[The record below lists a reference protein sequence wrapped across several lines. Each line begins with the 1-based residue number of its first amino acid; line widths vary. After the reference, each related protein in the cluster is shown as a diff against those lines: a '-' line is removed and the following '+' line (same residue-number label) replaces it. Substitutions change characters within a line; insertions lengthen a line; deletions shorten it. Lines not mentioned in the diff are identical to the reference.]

1 MTLRAQERASAE
13 LAKVAAVAESVQYK
27 KPRTFNIVVIAIL
40 GGLALLVYLA
50 WVYLPAYFRKSEV
63 MRVLDET
70 SSEFTGISS
79 RMLSDDKLVDKML
92 YDMRGKIQ
100 ETGINDPQAEYWLEI
115 DNDDQVRFGV
125 LYSDWIK
132 LPFIE
137 PKEVVNELEM
147 FCSRPGRGAGWTCEG
162 RELDSAAMG
171 DELPLDPNAP

>member
-1 MTLRAQERASAE
+1 VLA
-13 LAKVAAVAESVQYK
+13 AKVAAVAESVQYK

-40 GGLALLVYLA
+40 GGLALLVYVA
-50 WVYLPAYFRKSEV
+50 WIYLPAYFRKSEV
-63 MRVLDET
+63 MRILDET

>member
-1 MTLRAQERASAE
+1 
-13 LAKVAAVAESVQYK
+13 
-27 KPRTFNIVVIAIL
+27 
-40 GGLALLVYLA
+40 
-50 WVYLPAYFRKSEV
+50 
-63 MRVLDET
+63 
-70 SSEFTGISS
+70 
-79 RMLSDDKLVDKML
+79 
-92 YDMRGKIQ
+92 MRGKIQ